1 MRDVRPPLEGVGA
14 GQSWENPAGEDVPLF
29 SMQLWLHVV
38 CGTVLLSSRLGVADA
53 VVTDGWDTMPP
64 GGLNF
69 DCVGTF
75 SYDL

>member
-1 MRDVRPPLEGVGA
+1 
-14 GQSWENPAGEDVPLF
+14 
-29 SMQLWLHVV
+29 MQLWLHVV
-38 CGTVLLSSRLGVADA
+38 CGTVLLSSHLGVADA